1 VKKFLLN
8 ENVKKF
14 FLNKNR
20 VASIWPLYIF
30 KVLEQVVIGAWH
42 VVKNM
47 MVEKFLLSKKVKKFL
62 LNKS

>member
-1 VKKFLLN
+1 MLN

-30 KVLEQVVIGAWH
+30 KVLEQVVIGALQ

-47 MVEKFLLSKKVKKFL
+47 TVDKFLLNKKVKKFF